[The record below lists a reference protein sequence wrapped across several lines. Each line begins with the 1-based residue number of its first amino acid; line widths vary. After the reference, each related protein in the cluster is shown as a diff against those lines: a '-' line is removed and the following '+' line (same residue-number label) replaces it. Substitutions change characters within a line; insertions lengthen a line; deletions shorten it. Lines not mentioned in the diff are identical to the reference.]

1 MAPGLSLIP
10 LPMWLLTQT
19 FYHERGRGAMTKQ
32 ELSHHLELRKRLT
45 SQRGLLASLE
55 DAGLSD
61 EAAGIRDD
69 IARLDAEVQQSEAAV
84 VAWIGT
90 IKDVPTRT
98 IFRLRFI
105 RCMTWL
111 QVAKTIGGGNTT
123 ASVKMIFHRYLK
135 ANYDE

>member
-1 MAPGLSLIP
+1 
-10 LPMWLLTQT
+10 
-19 FYHERGRGAMTKQ
+19 MTKQ
-32 ELSHHLELRKRLT
+32 ELSHHMELRKRLT

-55 DAGLSD
+55 DAGLAD

-105 RCMTWL
+105 HCMTYT
-111 QVAKTIGGGNTT
+111 QVAKTLGGRNT
-123 ASVKMIFHRYLK
+123 ANSVKIYCYRYLK